1 MNSSS
6 SKRIHFLSEQ
16 LANQIAAGEVVERPA
31 SVLKELLE
39 NALDAG
45 ASQIDVEVEKGGTV
59 SLSVCDNGAGIH
71 QDDMALAISRHATSK
86 IDSLADLEALFSLGF
101 RGEALASIGSVSRM
115 KLVSRTADSEHAWSI
130 EAEGRDSLPQ
140 EFPATHPVGTTIQVR
155 EIFFNTPARRRFL
168 RSEKT
173 EFNHLDD
180 VFKRAALSRP
190 EVAFSLIHN
199 QRQVHRYRARSTE
212 QSQQRVMD
220 VCGKAFAT
228 ELQQVEQELDEVSLR
243 GWVSSAKEGR
253 SSTDLQYFFLNG
265 RMVRDKL
272 IQHAIRQA
280 YESSLPPG
288 RHAAYVLY
296 MEIAPTEVDVNVH
309 PTKHEVRF
317 QQARKIHDFLVV
329 AVRRHLPMLE
339 TETDKVDTL
348 ASAIAEPVAAS
359 YQVRKPLMPVAY
371 SVRNQNTA
379 TKLPQANTSSVTGNA
394 DARLL
399 SIIDG
404 RYLLIEMGEGV
415 RILDAYQADRL
426 ILEHQLSVLADGLT
440 PTSPLI
446 FPVQIPLSTAQMSVL
461 ESLREWFSSLHIK
474 WDSVDEQRIR
484 ITHAPEYLR
493 TIDLQSWLS
502 SLLDQLLKDAADK
515 PDKQTLIELMASTVM
530 GRRRY
535 QLNQTELNAL
545 LQQLAGLETEILE
558 SASLWLA
565 LDAEL
570 LSQLM
575 GVAYE
580 S

>member
-1 MNSSS
+1 MNSTS

-45 ASQIDVEVEKGGTV
+45 ATQIDVEVEKGGTV
-59 SLSVCDNGAGIH
+59 SLSVRDNGHGIH
-71 QDDMALAISRHATSK
+71 QEDMALAISRHATSK

-115 KLVSRTADSEHAWSI
+115 KLVSRTVDSEHAWSI
-130 EAEGRDSLPQ
+130 AAEGRDSVPQ
-140 EFPATHPVGTTIQVR
+140 QSPATHPVGTTIQVR
-155 EIFFNTPARRRFL
+155 ELFFNTPARRRFL

-190 EVAFSLIHN
+190 EVSFSLSHN
-199 QRQVHRYRARSTE
+199 QRPVHRYRARTTE
-212 QSQQRVMD
+212 QSQQRVID
-220 VCGKAFAT
+220 VCGKAFAS
-228 ELQQVEQELDEVSLR
+228 ELQQVEQEMDEVSLR

-280 YESSLPPG
+280 YESILPPG

-296 MEIAPTEVDVNVH
+296 MDIPPTAVDVNVH

-317 QQARKIHDFLVV
+317 QQARKIHDFVVV
-329 AVRRHLPMLE
+329 ALRRHLPKIE
-339 TETDKVDTL
+339 TAMSNTGTIVTDM
-348 ASAIAEPVAAS
+348 AEPTATS
-359 YQVRKPLMPVAY
+359 YQVRKPLMPAY
-371 SVRNQNTA
+371 AEPHMYAVTTIPR
-379 TKLPQANTSSVTGNA
+379 ANISPTTGN
-394 DARLL
+394 DEQRLL
-399 SIIDG
+399 STIG
-404 RYLLIEMGEGV
+404 SRYLLIEMGEEI
-415 RILDAYQADRL
+415 RILDMHKVDAL
-426 ILEHQLSVLADGLT
+426 LLEQQLSSLYDSTSPV
-440 PTSPLI
+440 SPLI
-446 FPVQIPLSTAQMSVL
+446 FPVQIPLSPMQMSLL
-461 ESLREWFSSLHIK
+461 ESLRERFSLLQFK
-474 WDSVDEQRIR
+474 WDYVDEQRIR
-484 ITHAPEYLR
+484 INHAPEYLQHM
-493 TIDLQSWLS
+493 DLQSWLS
-502 SLLDQLLKDAADK
+502 ALLNLLLEDAEDT
-515 PDKQTLIELMASTVM
+515 PDIQRLIELMARTAM

-535 QLNQTELNAL
+535 PLNQTELNAL
-545 LQQLAGLETEILE
+545 LVELKGLAAELLE
-558 SASLWLA
+558 SASLWLS

-570 LSQLM
+570 VGRLM
-575 GVAYE
+575 GVADE